1 MRRCHLYNKEIINL
15 SGESITDIV
24 FKKRQKEKD
33 TFTDRLKAMSVEGKD
48 VDTMMKINKL
58 GVWSKGLQKGL
69 TVYDKD
75 TYDEDRDEME
85 KLVNIENKLLK
96 RKQSAG
102 GADAGEVIDDLDR
115 MDYME
120 TEQRENEIDTED
132 NDLTNLN
139 DNYDEEYGNGD
150 EQDYEADLIEE

>member
-1 MRRCHLYNKEIINL
+1 
-15 SGESITDIV
+15 
-24 FKKRQKEKD
+24 
-33 TFTDRLKAMSVEGKD
+33 MSVEGKD

-102 GADAGEVIDDLDR
+102 AASGEAIDDLDR
-115 MDYME
+115 MEYLE
-120 TEQRENEIDTED
+120 TEMRENEIDAED

-139 DNYDEEYGNGD
+139 DNYDEDYGNGD
-150 EQDYEADLIEE
+150 EQDYEADLNEE

>member
-1 MRRCHLYNKEIINL
+1 M
-15 SGESITDIV
+15 DIV
-24 FKKRQKEKD
+24 FKIRQKEKD

-96 RKQSAG
+96 RKQGSG
-102 GADAGEVIDDLDR
+102 SGSGSGEAIDDLDR
-115 MDYME
+115 MEYME
-120 TEQRENEIDTED
+120 TEQRENEIDAED

-150 EQDYEADLIEE
+150 EQEEVDFNEE

>member
-1 MRRCHLYNKEIINL
+1 
-15 SGESITDIV
+15 
-24 FKKRQKEKD
+24 
-33 TFTDRLKAMSVEGKD
+33 MSVEGKD

-58 GVWSKGLQKGL
+58 GNWSKGLQKGL

-75 TYDEDRDEME
+75 TYDVDRDEME

-102 GADAGEVIDDLDR
+102 ASEVIDDLDR
-115 MDYME
+115 MDYLE
-120 TEQRENEIDTED
+120 TELRENEIDAED

-150 EQDYEADLIEE
+150 EQDYEADLNEE

>member
-1 MRRCHLYNKEIINL
+1 
-15 SGESITDIV
+15 
-24 FKKRQKEKD
+24 
-33 TFTDRLKAMSVEGKD
+33 MSVEGKD

-58 GVWSKGLQKGL
+58 GDWSKGLQKGL

-75 TYDEDRDEME
+75 TYDADRDEME

-96 RKQSAG
+96 QKHGQP
-102 GADAGEVIDDLDR
+102 IDDIDR
-115 MDYME
+115 MDYLE
-120 TEQRENEIDTED
+120 NEQRENEIDAED

-150 EQDYEADLIEE
+150 EEETDVYENEE